1 MNIGEQIKKYR
12 KEAGL
17 SQKELGQKL
26 GVSQQHI
33 AQYEN
38 GKRIPKIETINNIA
52 GALQIGVRRL
62 YPDFSMEEWKKTDSY
77 KKSSSEYEI
86 MKQGII
92 TMLSRNFKDLT
103 EINIDSNV
111 GYSYTCNGYM
121 FVITHEDLYK
131 LIEFYINIIPSALKL
146 LDIKVIEND
155 TDLPF
160 GEPKT
165 E

>member
-17 SQKELGQKL
+17 SQKQLGQKL

-62 YPDFSMEEWKKTDSY
+62 YPEFTMEEWKKTDTY
-77 KKSSSEYEI
+77 KKSHAEYET

-92 TMLSRNFKDLT
+92 TMLSRNLKDLT
-103 EINIDSNV
+103 EVNIDGDI
-111 GYSYTCNGYM
+111 GYSYTENGYR

-131 LIEFYINIIPSALKL
+131 LIEFYTDMIPSVLKL
-146 LDIKVIEND
+146 LDIQVAKSDNSED
-155 TDLPF
+155 
-160 GEPKT
+160 K
-165 E
+165 